1 MTRLVTLGLIAALT
15 LPQTVVPATAQETSP
30 QAEEGWS
37 LLREGTRLLF
47 ESFRSEM
54 EPALQDM
61 ADAIAGAEP
70 MLRDLLGMMGEVRN
84 YHAPE
89 ILPNGDILI
98 RRKTP
103 EEIAAEPPAPEVE
116 L

>member
-1 MTRLVTLGLIAALT
+1 MTRIPALALIAT
-15 LPQTVVPATAQETSP
+15 LSATPLAAQEGSP

-37 LLREGTRLLF
+37 LLREGAGLLF
-47 ESFRSEM
+47 DSFRSEI
-54 EPALQDM
+54 EPGLQEM
-61 ADAIAGAEP
+61 ADALAGAEP
-70 MLRDLLGMMGEVRN
+70 MLRELMGMMGEVGN

-89 ILPNGDILI
+89 IQPNGDILI

-103 EEIAAEPPAPEVE
+103 AEIAAEPPAPEVE

>member
-1 MTRLVTLGLIAALT
+1 MLALAAGLSAAPL
-15 LPQTVVPATAQETSP
+15 TAQESSP

-37 LLREGTRLLF
+37 LLREGAGLLLD
-47 ESFRSEM
+47 SFRSEM
-54 EPALQDM
+54 EPALQEM
-61 ADAIAGAEP
+61 AEAIAGAEP
-70 MLRDLLGMMGEVRN
+70 MLRDLLEMMGEVRN

-89 ILPNGDILI
+89 IQPNGDILI

-103 EEIAAEPPAPEVE
+103 EEIAAEPPANETE